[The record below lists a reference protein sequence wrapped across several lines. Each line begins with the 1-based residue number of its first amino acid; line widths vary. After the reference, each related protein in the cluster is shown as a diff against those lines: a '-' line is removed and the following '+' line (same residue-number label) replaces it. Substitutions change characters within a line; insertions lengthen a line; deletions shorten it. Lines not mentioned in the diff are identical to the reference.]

1 MERISALAA
10 YVGHCLNL
18 PHTKYGFTIH
28 FGRSQGD
35 ILAYVAP
42 VQRSDRQGNS
52 LTKRY
57 NQSLNCHRLHSGP
70 PQTWC
75 VHTHTLPILCM
86 PYPSLRSPGDILR
99 ERAPVLSCDRQDNS
113 ITKRFAQSC
122 NCHRVHQ
129 QPQAATKRLSPPV
142 WILRTR
148 PLLPP
153 PKCRGGVGRFI
164 RGPGGGVLFLAVGAQ
179 TLNFPLIECTVSTH
193 R

>member
-1 MERISALAA
+1 MTADLAGPTRLGVASCGLRAGVGVVGAARTADREREAEWDAPQSSIS
-10 YVGHCLNL
+10 YIGHCLNL

-57 NQSLNCHRLHSGP
+57 DQSLNCHRLHSGP
-70 PQTWC
+70 PRTQY

-122 NCHRVHQ
+122 NSHRVHQ
-129 QPQAATKRLSPPV
+129 QPQAATTHSHP
-142 WILRTR
+142 T
-148 PLLPP
+148 LPIP
-153 PKCRGGVGRFI
+153 RV
-164 RGPGGGVLFLAVGAQ
+164 
-179 TLNFPLIECTVSTH
+179 
-193 R
+193 

>member
-1 MERISALAA
+1 MPECEIKEREPPPEMGTSTSG
-10 YVGHCLNL
+10 YCLNL

-57 NQSLNCHRLHSGP
+57 DQSLNCHRLHSGP
-70 PQTWC
+70 PRTQY

-122 NCHRVHQ
+122 NSHRVHQ
-129 QPQAATKRLSPPV
+129 QPQAATTHSH
-142 WILRTR
+142 LRF
-148 PLLPP
+148 PYLG
-153 PKCRGGVGRFI
+153 CESGRSQ
-164 RGPGGGVLFLAVGAQ
+164 RTEGRAADSL
-179 TLNFPLIECTVSTH
+179 
-193 R
+193 

>member
-1 MERISALAA
+1 MSGSCRVLSSTVEVTSG
-10 YVGHCLNL
+10 YCLNL

-70 PQTWC
+70 PRTQY

-122 NCHRVHQ
+122 NSHRVHQ
-129 QPQAATKRLSPPV
+129 QPQAATTHSH
-142 WILRTR
+142 LRF
-148 PLLPP
+148 PYLG
-153 PKCRGGVGRFI
+153 CESGRSQ
-164 RGPGGGVLFLAVGAQ
+164 RTEGREADSL
-179 TLNFPLIECTVSTH
+179 
-193 R
+193 